1 MLAIGGTIVA
11 VSIVGSYGVV
21 SSLRSTQEVVV
32 LAKDISQG
40 KTIEA
45 SDLTTVKINT
55 DAGLQVVLS
64 TSRDQII
71 GRTPLKPYDPDREEP
86 ILYAAGEY
94 LRFVPITPD
103 EYTAIEAQ
111 LAAGTYSYGIF
122 VEGE

>member
-1 MLAIGGTIVA
+1 MDERIVCPRLQTPRTKIPAGAVGIGGKQTGI
-11 VSIVGSYGVV
+11 YP
-21 SSLRSTQEVVV
+21 
-32 LAKDISQG
+32 LASPG
-40 KTIEA
+40 
-45 SDLTTVKINT
+45 
-55 DAGLQVVLS
+55 GW
-64 TSRDQII
+64 QII